1 VLLALGSVVLFMGGC
16 APPVAETAGAP
27 LCDSLI
33 PAAAS
38 IRTVQYPRATRP
50 PATQF
55 ASVSRLQSAPSRA
68 RSADDFVNSIGTNL
82 HLSYF
87 RTAYGTGWATIIK
100 PKLLALGVRHVRDAG
115 SVVDDDRWM
124 EQVYGR
130 MKELADQGIRFNLI
144 VGPPRGSQDYSTLSH
159 FGRLLQYALPVVES
173 FEGLNEHDLSRRPDW
188 VSEVR
193 SCQQALYTAVKADP
207 RTASL
212 PVYGPSIGHPTNA
225 AQVGDISQWMDFGSI
240 HPYPGG
246 MPPLANLTDHENK
259 LQPVVG
265 SRPLV
270 ATETGYHTATAWTGE
285 HPAVSE
291 QAMARYVPRLFLEYF
306 DAGISRTYLYELI
319 DEGTSNVD
327 REQKFGL
334 LRADGTEKP
343 AYGALRNLIAVL
355 RDPGAGFTPGE
366 LDYTLSGDTT
376 GVETTLLQKR
386 DGRFYLVLWQ
396 EAASYDLVRKLE
408 AQVPVKQV
416 TLQLTRA
423 ARVRLFLPLTSPNP
437 TRDSQGVTTLQLS
450 VPDSPLIVEISP

>member
-1 VLLALGSVVLFMGGC
+1 
-16 APPVAETAGAP
+16 
-27 LCDSLI
+27 
-33 PAAAS
+33 
-38 IRTVQYPRATRP
+38 
-50 PATQF
+50 
-55 ASVSRLQSAPSRA
+55 
-68 RSADDFVNSIGTNL
+68 
-82 HLSYF
+82 
-87 RTAYGTGWATIIK
+87 
-100 PKLLALGVRHVRDAG
+100 
-115 SVVDDDRWM
+115 
-124 EQVYGR
+124 
-130 MKELADQGIRFNLI
+130 
-144 VGPPRGSQDYSTLSH
+144 
-159 FGRLLQYALPVVES
+159 
-173 FEGLNEHDLSRRPDW
+173 
-188 VSEVR
+188 
-193 SCQQALYTAVKADP
+193 
-207 RTASL
+207 
-212 PVYGPSIGHPTNA
+212 
-225 AQVGDISQWMDFGSI
+225 
-240 HPYPGG
+240 